1 MVSDDKIQITILIL
15 RQGALS
21 RPTPP
26 QPLTQISSQTGPTK
40 ICNRQKH
47 KFTNIQ
53 IQNYT
58 FCTSNQMG
66 PNSPTLGFRGGTS
79 SCKQVCLFI
88 WRLWLLIWEEITCE
102 PNEVSQESQKII
114 APMSDWHVFATLWL
128 RLLIWVEIKTLNH
141 QTQENHW
148 TTKHSWFWKAG
159 SEAKIKPRH
168 KRLIM
173 RWKIIADNGIVKFMQ
188 FPETKEATTGE
199 GVEAARSNDEK
210 FCRRFVSFVRNAL
223 NANST
228 KQTIPLI
235 PCMVGFDVWG
245 FANLW

>member
-1 MVSDDKIQITILIL
+1 
-15 RQGALS
+15 
-21 RPTPP
+21 
-26 QPLTQISSQTGPTK
+26 
-40 ICNRQKH
+40 
-47 KFTNIQ
+47 
-53 IQNYT
+53 
-58 FCTSNQMG
+58 
-66 PNSPTLGFRGGTS
+66 
-79 SCKQVCLFI
+79 
-88 WRLWLLIWEEITCE
+88 
-102 PNEVSQESQKII
+102 
-114 APMSDWHVFATLWL
+114 MSDWHVFATLWL

-235 PCMVGFDVWG
+235 PCMVGFDVWS
-245 FANLW
+245 FANLWQRFQSVKHLTSSSSGPHLIFFHYNTFSNIFEKKISLNPDILRYIWRNATAIGISGLPWGSSDVRGKKREIHVCLNISRCISQKTF

>member
-1 MVSDDKIQITILIL
+1 M
-15 RQGALS
+15 LS
-21 RPTPP
+21 AFISPNEPDQPHRNPSLKSAARPDQQRYENT
-26 QPLTQISSQTGPTK
+26 
-40 ICNRQKH
+40 QKH

-53 IQNYT
+53 KQNYT

-102 PNEVSQESQKII
+102 PNAVSQESQKII

-210 FCRRFVSFVRNAL
+210 FCRRFYLLSGMLSMLTLPN
-223 NANST
+223 
-228 KQTIPLI
+228 KQ
-235 PCMVGFDVWG
+235 
-245 FANLW
+245 

>member
-1 MVSDDKIQITILIL
+1 
-15 RQGALS
+15 
-21 RPTPP
+21 
-26 QPLTQISSQTGPTK
+26 
-40 ICNRQKH
+40 
-47 KFTNIQ
+47 
-53 IQNYT
+53 
-58 FCTSNQMG
+58 MG
-66 PNSPTLGFRGGTS
+66 PNISTLGFRGGTS
-79 SCKQVCLFI
+79 SCKQVCLWI
-88 WRLWLLIWEEITCE
+88 SKLWLLIWEEITCE
-102 PNEVSQESQKII
+102 PNAVSQESQKII

-210 FCRRFVSFVRNAL
+210 FCRRFYLLSGMLSMLTLPNKQYPSSHVWLVLMFEALRTYDNA
-223 NANST
+223 S
-228 KQTIPLI
+228 
-235 PCMVGFDVWG
+235 MV
-245 FANLW
+245 